1 MPMAAESPVIGETAS
16 RCNATLWTPAF
27 FITTPAELEIYGQP
41 GQLVRQMHL
50 SKLEPHSIAFIA
62 HAPFAVLATAGGGGF
77 ADVSPKGDAPGFVHV
92 VDETMLHLPDR
103 LGNNRVESL
112 KHILDNPR
120 VGLLFFVPGRHETL
134 RVHGT
139 ARIRTD
145 PDLLARYA
153 VSGKQPR
160 SVIEIA
166 VEGVRFHSGKALI
179 RSRLWKAEAQV
190 LAKALPSAGQMIADQ
205 VQGQSGEAVQCM
217 LDEAYAKRLY

>member
-1 MPMAAESPVIGETAS
+1 MSGASPSPQLVTNADQLAA
-16 RCNATLWTPAF
+16 
-27 FITTPAELEIYGQP
+27 IYGQP
-41 GQLVRQMHL
+41 GQLVRQMQL
-50 SKLEPHSIAFIA
+50 SRLEPYSMAFIA

-92 VDETMLHLPDR
+92 VNEATLHLPDR

-120 VGLLFFVPGRHETL
+120 VGLLFFVPGRDETL

-139 ARIRTD
+139 ARIRID
-145 PDLLARYA
+145 PELLARYA
-153 VSGKQPR
+153 VQGKQPR

-166 VEGVRFHSGKALI
+166 VEGVRFHCGKALI
-179 RSRLWKAEAQV
+179 RSKLWKVDSQALAAE
-190 LAKALPSAGQMIADQ
+190 LPPLGQMIAGQ